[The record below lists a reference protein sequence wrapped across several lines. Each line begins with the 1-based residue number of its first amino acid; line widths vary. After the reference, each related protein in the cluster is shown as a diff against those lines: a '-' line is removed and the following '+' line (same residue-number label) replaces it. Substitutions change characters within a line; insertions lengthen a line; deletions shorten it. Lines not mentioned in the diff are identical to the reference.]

1 MYPNAMLKRSAKAC
15 RSILQW
21 KGMTIYLP
29 LRSWPH
35 NRLLKKRPKPPVCSH
50 QSATKSLT
58 PGSFAKV
65 KMILGEDNNAL
76 LVPNTVI
83 IPQGRKKQIFLFKG
97 GKAMPSDVVTVV
109 RDSTNIQILQGVN
122 PGDTVITS
130 GILFLRPG
138 MEVTPK

>member
-1 MYPNAMLKRSAKAC
+1 
-15 RSILQW
+15 
-21 KGMTIYLP
+21 
-29 LRSWPH
+29 
-35 NRLLKKRPKPPVCSH
+35 
-50 QSATKSLT
+50 
-58 PGSFAKV
+58 
-65 KMILGEDNNAL
+65 MILGEDNNAL